1 MGKPSRDKGLR
12 RERAIVELHVKCG
25 IRAERVPLSGAL
37 RYRGNGA
44 DVDLYVRGP
53 EPLKAEVKA
62 RGEGSGFRTLERWLG
77 SNDVLFLIRDRATPL
92 VVVPL
97 HVWMEIIRLSAAQAD
112 PDAARDRAH
121 RARQAEEGP
130 LPPADAIAEVTL

>member
-12 RERAIVELHVKCG
+12 RERAIVEIHLKCG
-25 IRAERVPLSGAL
+25 IHAERVPLSGAV

-44 DVDLYVRGP
+44 DVDLYVRGA
-53 EPLKAEVKA
+53 EPVKAEVKA
-62 RGEGSGFRTLERWLG
+62 RAEGDGFKTLERWLG
-77 SNDVLFLIRDRATPL
+77 GNDALFLWRDRAAPM

-97 HVWMEIIRLSAAQAD
+97 HVWLEIAGRSVRCTE
-112 PDAARDRAH
+112 PDADRERAR

-130 LPPADAIAEVTL
+130 LPPPDAIAELTP

>member
-1 MGKPSRDKGLR
+1 MGKASRDKGLR
-12 RERAIVELHVKCG
+12 RERAIVDVHRKCG

-97 HVWMEIIRLSAAQAD
+97 HVWMEIIRLSAAQAN
-112 PDAARDRAH
+112 PDADRDRAR
-121 RARQAEEGP
+121 RARLAEEGP

>member
-1 MGKPSRDKGLR
+1 MGKASRDKGLR
-12 RERAIVELHVKCG
+12 RERAIVDLHRKCG
-25 IRAERVPLSGAL
+25 IHAERVPLSGAL

-97 HVWMEIIRLSAAQAD
+97 HVWMEIIRLSAAQAE
-112 PDAARDRAH
+112 PDGDADRCARR
-121 RARQAEEGP
+121 RGVEQGP
-130 LPPADAIAEVTL
+130 LPPTDTIAREAA

>member
-12 RERAIVELHVKCG
+12 RERAIVDLHRKCG

-44 DVDLYVRGP
+44 DVDIYVRGA

-77 SNDVLFLIRDRATPL
+77 SNDALFLMRDRATPL

-97 HVWMEIIRLSAAQAD
+97 HVWMEIVSLSSVRAD
-112 PDAARDRAH
+112 PDGDADRCV
-121 RARQAEEGP
+121 RRRGAEQGP
-130 LPPADAIAEVTL
+130 LPPTDAIAREAA